1 MDTITRIVRFSLVGL
16 IVKGESESGLG
27 VVNLEL
33 EAPSSGLRSRG
44 ESKYGGIIGRIG
56 SVEAKGKEG
65 LRVEREERKSLRE
78 GLSLLRDN
86 WRHYVLSGRL

>member
-1 MDTITRIVRFSLVGL
+1 MVGL
-16 IVKGESESGLG
+16 TVKGELRLG
-27 VVNLEL
+27 PSVADLEL
-33 EAPSSGLRSRG
+33 EAPSIRPRSRG
-44 ESKYGGIIGRIG
+44 ELKYGRIAGKIG